1 MANAGMTRNRVI
13 QKELGGKSF
22 GFGMVRVVGMDYD
35 FEHRVGA
42 GNAATIL
49 PNDKQAYRCDPLGV
63 VAEERLPPL
72 RWGLLCLAINNA
84 VNCFGE
90 PGALD
95 LVRRDAD

>member
-1 MANAGMTRNRVI
+1 
-13 QKELGGKSF
+13 
-22 GFGMVRVVGMDYD
+22 MVRVVGIDYG

-42 GNAATIL
+42 GNAAAS
-49 PNDKQAYRCDPLGV
+49 NDKQAYRCDPLV

-72 RWGLLCLAINNA
+72 RWGLLCVAIKNA

-95 LVRRDAD
+95 LVRRDADRTY

>member
-1 MANAGMTRNRVI
+1 MPP
-13 QKELGGKSF
+13 QS
-22 GFGMVRVVGMDYD
+22 
-35 FEHRVGA
+35 
-42 GNAATIL
+42 
-49 PNDKQAYRCDPLGV
+49 NDKQAYRCDPLV

-90 PGALD
+90 PGARD